1 MGRVRIMTQPIREK
15 EFYKKGQING
25 KTLLRRRN
33 YMCRVRMMTQTYASQ
48 IDESSERRIELPK

>member
-48 IDESSERRIELPK
+48 IDESSER